1 MQNLMLISLLVRN
14 FGKESDISTC
24 GFVLATHRNLL
35 SNNDIAACTLY
46 IHIAIIVPAVMIH
59 IETKYAE
66 NPKIAQVKVHPL
78 QHDMHQRHCK
88 TLSKYTLID
97 LIC

>member
-1 MQNLMLISLLVRN
+1 MQNLMLIPLLVRN

-66 NPKIAQVKVHPL
+66 NPKIAQGKCIHCSITCIRGIA
-78 QHDMHQRHCK
+78 RHLVS
-88 TLSKYTLID
+88 TD
-97 LIC
+97 